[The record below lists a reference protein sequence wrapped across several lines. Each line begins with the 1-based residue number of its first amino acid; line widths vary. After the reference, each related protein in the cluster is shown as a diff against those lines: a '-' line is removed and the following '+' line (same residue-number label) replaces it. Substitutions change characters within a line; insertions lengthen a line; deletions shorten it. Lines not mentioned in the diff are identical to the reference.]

1 MKLSQRLDL
10 GALNLEAE
18 EPTDRSL
25 EARLIDLV
33 SRITG
38 DEVDPAKTLA
48 ELGISSLDRIELAV
62 RAEEEFGVLVDDSL
76 YTDSL
81 TVNELAASLAQASE

>member
-1 MKLSQRLDL
+1 MELSQRLDL
-10 GALNLEAE
+10 GALVEAE

-81 TVNELAASLAQASE
+81 TVNELADSLAQASE